1 MATFGVEAIR
11 HFGNAR
17 ANNIST
23 AADPG
28 PRQDRSMLSACSGK

>member
-23 AADPG
+23 AADLP
-28 PRQDRSMLSACSGK
+28 QT